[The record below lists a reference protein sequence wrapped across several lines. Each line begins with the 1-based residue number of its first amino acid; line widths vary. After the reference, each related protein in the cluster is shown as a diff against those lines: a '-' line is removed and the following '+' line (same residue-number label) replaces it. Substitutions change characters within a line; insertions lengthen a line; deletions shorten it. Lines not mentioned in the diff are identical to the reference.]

1 MEGDCNN
8 NTTINNES
16 NKYEIRKNKGISD
29 NISISGR
36 HSFCGGN
43 EARIEKVKNVENKE
57 KDESDRMKQLFKI
70 ALPHICLY
78 VILCLYLLVGAWAF
92 ARIEHRA
99 ERLEQSKRLLQISNI
114 YEQITSSIDEECS
127 SSFTQNPENSQ
138 KQFNSKLL
146 REGIYSSLSR
156 LSQFFEG
163 PQFRLSASE
172 EPVLDKILP
181 PRWDPMSSTLY
192 ALSILTTTGYAS
204 ATPMTPFG
212 QWLSIG
218 YGLLGIPLTVLA
230 AVDIG
235 RFLSDV
241 VLAIYDRIL
250 RTFRRLRKLC
260 CRIRRRRTGPVTLQ
274 NIETNLAFNASSQPS
289 LANRRRH
296 KQLFF

>member
-1 MEGDCNN
+1 
-8 NTTINNES
+8 
-16 NKYEIRKNKGISD
+16 
-29 NISISGR
+29 
-36 HSFCGGN
+36 
-43 EARIEKVKNVENKE
+43 
-57 KDESDRMKQLFKI
+57 
-70 ALPHICLY
+70 
-78 VILCLYLLVGAWAF
+78 
-92 ARIEHRA
+92 
-99 ERLEQSKRLLQISNI
+99 
-114 YEQITSSIDEECS
+114 
-127 SSFTQNPENSQ
+127 
-138 KQFNSKLL
+138 
-146 REGIYSSLSR
+146 
-156 LSQFFEG
+156 
-163 PQFRLSASE
+163 
-172 EPVLDKILP
+172 
-181 PRWDPMSSTLY
+181 MSSTLY

-274 NIETNLAFNASSQPS
+274 NIETNLAFNTSLQPS

-296 KQLFF
+296 KQLFLFF